1 MKKQFLAA
9 LAALLAGSMSVSVA
23 AQFQEGPPTK
33 PVVAKAQRTPVK
45 TVKVD
50 VPVTQGVR
58 SDTPVFR
65 GEGLF
70 QQHCS
75 VCHLGRFDKSG
86 QVQPVVNLAG
96 VLKDASPDREAAV
109 RMQIQRGSINMPSFQ
124 HTFTAREVEA
134 LIAYLKTR

>member
-1 MKKQFLAA
+1 MKREFLAA
-9 LAALLAGSMSVSVA
+9 VAAIVAGSMGVTVA
-23 AQFQEGPPTK
+23 AEFQEGPPTK
-33 PVVAKAQRTPVK
+33 PVVAQSQRIPVR

-65 GEGLF
+65 GEALF

-86 QVQPVVNLAG
+86 QQQPVVSLAG

-109 RMQIQRGSINMPSFQ
+109 RMQVQRGSFNMPS
-124 HTFTAREVEA
+124 
-134 LIAYLKTR
+134 

>member
-1 MKKQFLAA
+1 MKRKFLAA
-9 LAALLAGSMSVSVA
+9 LAVLSAGSMSVAVA
-23 AQFQEGPPTK
+23 AQFQDGSPTK

-45 TVKVD
+45 TVKVE
-50 VPVTQGVR
+50 VPITQGVR

-75 VCHLGRFDKSG
+75 VCHAGRFEKSG
-86 QVQPVVNLAG
+86 QLQPVVNLTG

-109 RMQIQRGSINMPSFQ
+109 RMQIQRGSFNMPSFQ
-124 HTFTAREVEA
+124 HTFTPREVEE